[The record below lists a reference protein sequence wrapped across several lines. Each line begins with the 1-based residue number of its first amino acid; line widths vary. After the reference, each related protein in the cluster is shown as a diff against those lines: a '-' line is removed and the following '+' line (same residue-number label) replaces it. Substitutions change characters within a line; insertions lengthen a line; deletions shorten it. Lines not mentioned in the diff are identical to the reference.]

1 MGHVALN
8 AALGG
13 KQCGLFI
20 YKVFDGHPQA
30 KVESPTYYIRFFVIK
45 KPCSLNI
52 FDDYKLFT
60 RAYGTDSKLASQ
72 GRGLRPKL
80 NIGPN
85 N

>member
-1 MGHVALN
+1 MGCVALN

-13 KQCGLFI
+13 KWCGLFI
-20 YKVFDGHPQA
+20 YKVFGHLQA

-52 FDDYKLFT
+52 FDDKLLT
-60 RAYGTDSKLASQ
+60 RAYSTGSKLALQ
-72 GRGLRPKL
+72 GGGLRPKL

-85 N
+85 K